1 MAVKEFETLL
11 KFVLKKKK
19 KKTVIT
25 VIIMHSQPPGLF
37 GSSVSLLIF
46 VMNKRGWIVRATLP
60 VFNSKA
66 KCA

>member
-11 KFVLKKKK
+11 KFVLKTTTT
-19 KKTVIT
+19 TVIT